1 MKFFT
6 TYNLLVN
13 LADQNLKA
21 IGTVYENRSQGA
33 NKKLKDAKIMKKST
47 RGEFDYCNDGNVYFC
62 RWNHIQLLTLAAIL
76 AHIFQFIKQN
86 VE

>member
-33 NKKLKDAKIMKKST
+33 NKKLKDAKTITVMM
-47 RGEFDYCNDGNVYFC
+47 EMFIFVDGITFSC
-62 RWNHIQLLTLAAIL
+62 
-76 AHIFQFIKQN
+76 
-86 VE
+86 